1 MFYVPSNIHQF
12 MITDERMLML
22 EMNEWMLVIIMHDIK
37 PQNVM
42 KIEYIGRA
50 INHIELNH
58 ECDALMRIDKS
69 IFFVVE

>member
-1 MFYVPSNIHQF
+1 
-12 MITDERMLML
+12 
-22 EMNEWMLVIIMHDIK
+22 MNEWMLVIIMHDIK

-69 IFFVVE
+69 VFVE